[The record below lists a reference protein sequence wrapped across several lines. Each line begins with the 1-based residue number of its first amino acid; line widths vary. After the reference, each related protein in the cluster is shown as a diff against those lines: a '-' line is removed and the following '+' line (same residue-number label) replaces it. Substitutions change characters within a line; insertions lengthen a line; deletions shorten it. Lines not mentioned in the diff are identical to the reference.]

1 MAIAPHTRE
10 RAQAQQPMSHSHARH
25 GQDTVGVVG
34 YRGMLTEVG
43 ARIGPNLV
51 CHLSSLCLREEGAMP
66 CGHSVVCATGS
77 LQERMSQNHVYV
89 FAKKA
94 PTKFS
99 FIAEIKSC
107 PDSGETP
114 RARILPS
121 ISHPLLPVIRFHRA

>member
-1 MAIAPHTRE
+1 MCY
-10 RAQAQQPMSHSHARH
+10 
-25 GQDTVGVVG
+25 GV
-34 YRGMLTEVG
+34 
-43 ARIGPNLV
+43 
-51 CHLSSLCLREEGAMP
+51 
-66 CGHSVVCATGS
+66 

-114 RARILPS
+114 RARLLLS
-121 ISHPLLPVIRFHRA
+121 ISHPSLPVIRFQYGMTHAARCCSTARCTVHGAR

>member
-1 MAIAPHTRE
+1 MWP
-10 RAQAQQPMSHSHARH
+10 QCCMCY
-25 GQDTVGVVG
+25 GV
-34 YRGMLTEVG
+34 
-43 ARIGPNLV
+43 
-51 CHLSSLCLREEGAMP
+51 
-66 CGHSVVCATGS
+66 

-114 RARILPS
+114 RARLLLS